1 MQILLHKYII
11 RIVMSVEKILIERS
25 GNQCEL
31 CTATENLS
39 AVEVTPSDSSAEQSI
54 LVCSNC
60 ASLLDNPESN
70 ANHWRCLNDSMWS
83 PTPAVQVTAYRILKK
98 IADQGWPQ
106 DMLDML
112 YLEPE
117 VQEWADEGLADE
129 NAEPTRDSNG
139 NILVEGDSVSII
151 KDLVVK
157 GAGFTAKQGTTVKNI
172 KMAQGDPTHIQGRV
186 NGTMIFLKTEFLKK
200 M

>member
-1 MQILLHKYII
+1 
-11 RIVMSVEKILIERS
+11 MSTEQGLRDRS
-25 GNQCEL
+25 DNKCEL
-31 CTATENLS
+31 CGSDDALV
-39 AVEVTPSDSSAEQSI
+39 ALEVAPSDSSVEQSI
-54 LVCSNC
+54 LACGVCSP
-60 ASLLDNPESN
+60 LIEEPQQNP
-70 ANHWRCLNDSMWS
+70 NHWRCLNDSMWS
-83 PTPAVQVTAYRILKK
+83 TEPAVQVTAFRILKK
-98 IADQGWPQ
+98 ISAEGWPQ

-117 VQEWADEGLADE
+117 VQEWAEAGLPDE

-139 NILVEGDSVSII
+139 NILDEGDSVSII

-172 KMAQGDPTHIQGRV
+172 KMAPGDPTHIQGRV

-200 M
+200 L